1 MDQNYEKIDKLMQKT
16 LEQHIKKWATYH
28 PLKSAS
34 ELWGEFKTAMKD
46 ELEAW
51 NLRTYWDYQYAERWQ
66 AAFSGRQSGSIREI
80 SGGILTRSLT
90 CTTRL
95 R

>member
-51 NLRTYWDYQYAERWQ
+51 NLRTYWDYQYAESVANSLFW
-66 AAFSGRQSGSIREI
+66 AAVREHP
-80 SGGILTRSLT
+80 
-90 CTTRL
+90 
-95 R
+95 